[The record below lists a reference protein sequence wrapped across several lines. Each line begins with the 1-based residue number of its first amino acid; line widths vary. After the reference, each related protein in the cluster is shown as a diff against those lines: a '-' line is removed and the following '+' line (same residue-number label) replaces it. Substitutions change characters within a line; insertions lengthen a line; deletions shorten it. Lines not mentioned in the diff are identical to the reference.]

1 VVDEVVLVGQDDQL
15 CAVAGAQLGHRAA
28 DVGLRG
34 GMADGEC
41 GGDVGVAQA
50 VRDESDDLLLPGREL
65 RWSMSWPVTLRD
77 AKCRRS

>member
-1 VVDEVVLVGQDDQL
+1 
-15 CAVAGAQLGHRAA
+15 
-28 DVGLRG
+28 
-34 GMADGEC
+34 MADGEC
-41 GGDVGVAQA
+41 AGNVEVAQA